1 METKDR
7 FNSFAVIGLGRFG
20 SQLAMRLYE
29 QGKEVLAIDRREE
42 YVERFADFATRAVM
56 ADATNKEVL
65 LSLGV
70 QNVDCAIVSIASDL
84 SSSVLVT
91 MNLKTIGVPHVICKA
106 HDETHREILEKLG
119 ADEVI
124 IPERAVADKLSR
136 NLTSQNLME
145 YIELSAD
152 YAIVE
157 REVPAAWVG
166 KTICELNIRAK
177 YGLNI
182 IAFKRGTGITVS
194 PGANDTLGSGDVLVL
209 LGSNE
214 SLKKIERL

>member
-1 METKDR
+1 METKDK

-20 SQLAMRLYE
+20 SQLASRLYE
-29 QGKEVLAIDRREE
+29 QGKDVLIIDRREE
-42 YVERFADFATRAVM
+42 YVQALADHATRAAM
-56 ADATNKEVL
+56 ADASNKEVL
-65 LSLGV
+65 MSLGV

-84 SSSVLVT
+84 ASSVLVT
-91 MNLKTIGVPHVICKA
+91 MNLKTIGVPHIICKA

-124 IPERAVADKLSR
+124 IPERAVADKLAH
-136 NLTSQNLME
+136 NLTAQNFME

-157 REVPAAWVG
+157 RKVPASWVG
-166 KTICELNIRAK
+166 KTILELNIRAK

-182 IAFKRGTGITVS
+182 IAFKRGSGITVS
-194 PGANDTLGSGDVLVL
+194 PGANDAFAEGDVLVL
-209 LGSNE
+209 LGGNE